1 MKWIGQHIW
10 SFISRFRSDVYLE
23 SLSTTTETNV
33 LVVDSAGKVS
43 KSTSVAGDLT
53 SIVAGT
59 GLSGTSLTGPIPTLN
74 VDAAQTQITSVGT
87 LTALTVDNI
96 NIDGDE
102 IRATGDLTITATG
115 NDINVDTDNFTITSA
130 IDVKP
135 VFTLKSTTNSNKG
148 SLIDFVSDKG
158 AAGADN
164 DIIGTV
170 NFYGD
175 TSAQE
180 QILFGKIQSKVNT
193 AADTDESG
201 EMQLLVTKSNG
212 TADNLGNGIKLT
224 GHGTNDTVSAE
235 IGAGVA
241 STTTIAGTLTMGST
255 AAMTNAG
262 LLSVANQSNITGVGA
277 VTSGTWHGTPITTA
291 YIGDDQVTEDKLADT
306 LLAEIDANTAKE
318 TNVVQTTV
326 SGTSATVTAGTQA
339 AITTCAN
346 LTTVGTIG
354 TGTWNGTAIAS
365 NYLDSDTAHLS
376 GIQTF
381 IGPRTFAAGII
392 YDGDRSTTPGDGAA
406 IHVDSSDITDNNTSA
421 SGTATA
427 FNHVSIENPRIMAS
441 NALVTTT
448 NAATVYIKGAPVAS
462 TNQTITNAWAL
473 KVAGGNVDISTVTAG
488 TWNGTAIASAYIA
501 DDAITQ
507 DKLANPQELYIK
519 ILPSDFIADDGGR
532 PLAIDDTGSD
542 RWLESHS
549 TNPMFA
555 SVEIP
560 AGFKA
565 THVDIYG
572 NGTSAV
578 TVYEANI
585 NARAV
590 TSKGT
595 GNIGTQIDITDVTSD
610 ATNYLLT
617 QLVQTSGE
625 QVNGGKVTIA
635 AV

>member
-23 SLSTTTETNV
+23 SLATTTETNV
-33 LVVDSAGKVS
+33 LVVDSDGKVS

-102 IRATGDLTITATG
+102 IRATGDLTITAVG

-130 IDVKP
+130 TDVKP
-135 VFTLKSTTNSNKG
+135 VFTLKSTTNTNKG

-201 EMQLLVTKSNG
+201 EMQIYVTSSNG
-212 TADNLGNGIKLT
+212 TADGLGNGIKLT

-235 IGAGVA
+235 IGAGAA

-262 LLSVANQSNITGVGA
+262 LLSVANQSNITGVG
-277 VTSGTWHGTPITTA
+277 TISSGTW
-291 YIGDDQVTEDKLADT
+291 Q
-306 LLAEIDANTAKE
+306 
-318 TNVVQTTV
+318 
-326 SGTSATVTAGTQA
+326 
-339 AITTCAN
+339 
-346 LTTVGTIG
+346 
-354 TGTWNGTAIAS
+354 GTAIAS

-381 IGPRTFAAGII
+381 LGPKTFAAGII
-392 YDGDRSTTPGDGAA
+392 YDGDRNATPGDGAA

-421 SGTATA
+421 SGTVAA
-427 FNHVSIENPRIMAS
+427 FNHVSVENPRIMAS

-448 NAATVYIKGAPVAS
+448 DAATVFIKGAPVAS

-473 KVAGGNVDISTVTAG
+473 RISGGAVDISTVTAG
-488 TWNGTAIASAYIA
+488 TWQGTPIASAYIA

-542 RWLESHS
+542 RWLESNG

-578 TVYEANI
+578 TVYEADI
-585 NARAV
+585 NTRTV

-595 GNIGTQIDITDVTSD
+595 GNIGTGSSTIDIADVTSD
-610 ATNYLLT
+610 ATNYLLI